1 VPMLLKDLGC
11 HVAGEQ
17 TTTARRSCA
26 MRTSPGPPTATW
38 QRASERRGWSRW
50 AGRTCPSSG
59 RP

>member
-1 VPMLLKDLGC
+1 MLLKDLGC

-17 TTTARRSCA
+17 TNYGTAFLRDA
-26 MRTSPGPPTATW
+26 HLAWPTDSHLAARF
-38 QRASERRGWSRW
+38 RARGWSRW